1 MTFNEKR
8 ILIAACV
15 SYQKKKKSEAE
26 RLRKKGENGKASEAL
41 ADAGIAEAM
50 ASFFAEVL
58 PMPSGS
64 VKI

>member
-8 ILIAACV
+8 IMIAACV
-15 SYQKKKKSEAE
+15 SYQKKKTSEAE
-26 RLRKKGENGKASEAL
+26 RLRKKGESGKASEAL
-41 ADAGIAEAM
+41 ADAGIARSME
-50 ASFFAEVL
+50 SFFAEIL